1 MSDFNIGLAA
11 SPWIVALVIVA
22 AFAVAIYTYSRTLPP
37 VPSFRRWSLITLRT
51 VGIGLLLLALFEPV
65 LSMLKITTEEPK
77 VIVAVDNSESMTLEG
92 LDSTRIKEARRIIG
106 SIDSSAIGG
115 KTSYILFSDSARPLT
130 PPLPYER
137 IDASGTET
145 DLNAIFT
152 LSADSLRRQNIRAV
166 VILSDGQYNA
176 GSNPLFEAEKL
187 SVPVYTVGFGDS
199 TEPRD
204 LSVQQV
210 FTNEIAY
217 VGTELPVEVR
227 LKSAGYDGGAATV
240 TLRDDNGVVSSQQI
254 SLTPGTNEYTANFVY
269 RPRSEGIA
277 KLQADISSTNGS
289 ELTTRNNT
297 RATFVKVKSNKRR
310 YVLIA
315 GGPNPDVAF
324 MKRLLEQDPN
334 IELKTFVQKNRNEF
348 LEGKLDASAFREAEA
363 VVLIDYPTKE
373 SSDEAIGT
381 IRSVVTSANLPLLVV
396 TGSRIDFSR
405 LRSLESILPVTFG
418 QQRNNEMLAFPE
430 LTEDG
435 KQSPIVRGTNTEEW
449 KNLPPLFRGETVVRA
464 KPESEVV
471 AVVRLGG
478 TRIDEP
484 LIVTRKLGRS
494 RSMIVL
500 GYGIYRWELINEGT
514 RQLRGEQKT
523 NILSDFVGNSL
534 RWLATH
540 EEEKRVRIAPS
551 KQLYNLGETVRIL
564 AQVYDDTYAPLSDA
578 QVTVTLQGPE
588 RSYPMSLAPVGNG
601 RYEGTLANL
610 PSGDYRFTGEAAT
623 QNGQKIGSDAGRF
636 TIGEIGLEFMQPS
649 MNIELLR
656 ALAQR
661 TGGKFFTSREAGML
675 PEAIARKDGFSPRS
689 VESQNDFLLWNYP
702 WVLAVALLAFALE
715 WIIRKRS
722 GML

>member
-1 MSDFNIGLAA
+1 VSDFNIGLAA

-22 AFAVAIYTYSRTLPP
+22 AFVVAVYTYNRTLPP
-37 VPSFRRWSLITLRT
+37 VPPLRRWTLIALRSI
-51 VGIGLLLLALFEPV
+51 GIGLLLLALFEPV
-65 LSMLKITTEEPK
+65 LSLLKVTTEEPK
-77 VIVAVDNSESMTLEG
+77 VIVAIDNSESMTLAG
-92 LDSTRIKEARRIIG
+92 LDSARVRELRSVVG
-106 SIDSSAIGG
+106 AIDSSAIGS
-115 KTSYILFSDSARPLT
+115 KTSYLLFSDSARPLP

-137 IDASGTET
+137 IDASGKET
-145 DLNAIFT
+145 DLNGIFT
-152 LSADSLRRQNIRAV
+152 LVSDSLRRSNVRAV
-166 VILSDGQYNA
+166 VILSDGQYNT

-204 LSVQQV
+204 LSVQQI

-254 SLTPGTNEYTANFVY
+254 SLTPGANEYTANFIF

-277 KLQADISSTNGS
+277 KLQADISSTDGS

-324 MKRLLEQDPN
+324 MRRLLERDRN

-348 LEGKLDASAFREAEA
+348 LEGKLDAAAFRDAEA
-363 VVLIDYPTKE
+363 VVLIDYPTPE
-373 SSDEAIGT
+373 SSDDAIST
-381 IRSVVTSANLPLLVV
+381 IRTAVTSGNLPLLVV
-396 TGSRIDFSR
+396 TGARIDLSR
-405 LRSLESILPVTFG
+405 LKAFESILPVTFG
-418 QQRNNEMLAFPE
+418 QQRKNEMLAFPE
-430 LTEDG
+430 LTDEG
-435 KQSPIVRGTNTEEW
+435 KQSPIVRGTNVDDW

-464 KPESEVV
+464 KPESEVL

-500 GYGIYRWELINEGT
+500 GYGVYRWELINEGT
-514 RQLRGEQKT
+514 RELRGEQKT
-523 NILSDFVGNSL
+523 DILSDFVENSL
-534 RWLATH
+534 RWLATR
-540 EEEKRVRIAPS
+540 EEEKRVRIASS

-564 AQVYDDTYAPLSDA
+564 AQVYDETYAPLSDA
-578 QVTVTLQGPE
+578 EVNVTVQGPD
-588 RSYPMSLAPVGNG
+588 RNYPMSLAPVGNG

-610 PSGDYRFTGEAAT
+610 PSGDYRFGGEAT
-623 QNGQKIGSDAGRF
+623 QGGKSIGSDAGRF

-649 MNIELLR
+649 MNVELLR
-656 ALAQR
+656 ALAKR
-661 TGGKFFTSREAGML
+661 TGGTFYTSRDAGAL
-675 PEAIARKDGFSPRS
+675 PEAIAQSKGFGPRS

-702 WVLAVALLAFALE
+702 WVLAAAILAFALE
-715 WIIRKRS
+715 WVIRKRS